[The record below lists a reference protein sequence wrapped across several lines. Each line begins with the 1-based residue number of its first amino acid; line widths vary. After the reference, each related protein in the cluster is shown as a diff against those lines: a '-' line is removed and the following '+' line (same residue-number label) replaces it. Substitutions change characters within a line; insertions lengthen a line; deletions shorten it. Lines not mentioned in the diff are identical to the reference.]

1 MEIGKAK
8 AEVAKLAKSKGIDV
22 QNAWDIFFFDEVL
35 LRLSKSKYRR
45 SFVIKGGFYLQSI
58 VGVETRSTMDID
70 FKFIGNELSADELKR
85 IFTEICV
92 GNKDDN
98 IIFEVISVDDITA
111 ETKYGGK
118 TVKVDARF
126 FNIRKRFGIDIGI
139 GDVVTPYPIEYEY
152 GLSFKKDEEC
162 KLLAYTIESMMAEKF
177 ETLISKG
184 IQNSRS
190 KDLLD
195 LYLLSKENYDIEN
208 LNVAMIN
215 TFNLRG
221 TEYSKEKISE
231 SLDDIFGFERI
242 KVLYENYSKKNAF
255 AKDVNFDMCRDAIYD
270 LFQKLHF
277 ERRISLSDYGVELS
291 LLRHGESEHD
301 KLGGWSNSHLTKN
314 GKRDIEELLPR
325 IGEYDLFISS
335 DLNRTRETTEI
346 INRKLGM
353 DVIYDAGFREMNNGN
368 LKDMLKSEFENLS
381 EDYRFS
387 SLEMNQRY
395 PEGESPIEFYERVK
409 ENFLDMLEHNKGK
422 KILLVTHAGV
432 ITVILC
438 ILNGYKYSNK
448 LRIAPHVGCLMR
460 LR

>member
-22 QNAWDIFFFDEVL
+22 QSAWDIFFFDEVL
-35 LRLSKSKYRR
+35 LRLSKSKYRK

-92 GNKDDN
+92 DSNEDN
-98 IIFEVISVDDITA
+98 ISFEIISVDDITA

-118 TVKVDARF
+118 TIKVDARF

-152 GLSFKKDEEC
+152 GLSFKKDEDC

-184 IQNSRS
+184 MQNSRS

-221 TEYSKEKISE
+221 TEYSREKIIKL
-231 SLDDIFGFERI
+231 LDETFGFDRI
-242 KVLYENYSKKNAF
+242 RFLYENYSKKNAF
-255 AKDVNFDMCRDAIYD
+255 AKEVTFDMCRNAVYA

-277 ERRISLSDYGVELS
+277 ERGISLSDYDVELD

-301 KLGGWSNSHLTKN
+301 KLGGWSDSHLTEN
-314 GKRDIEELLPR
+314 GKKDIEELLLK
-325 IGEYDLFISS
+325 IEKHDLFISS
-335 DLNRTRETTEI
+335 DLNRARETSEI
-346 INRKLGM
+346 INGKLGM
-353 DVIYDAGFREMNNGN
+353 DIIYDEGFREMNNGG
-368 LKDMLKSEFENLS
+368 LKDMSKLEFENLS

-395 PEGESPIEFYERVK
+395 PGGESPNEFYERVK
-409 ENFLDMLEHNKGK
+409 GKFLGLLEQNRGK

-460 LR
+460 LH